1 MATAPTL
8 TRTLVT
14 WGSFSA
20 LAGLV
25 AVLAWQWAGSSA
37 TWVTHSLLVQKQL
50 SALLSTLQDIEIG
63 QRSYLLTDDK
73 VQLRPFQNAKASF
86 DEIQFELHRL
96 TSDSPAQQALMSEAG
111 QLAKKRM
118 AIAEQ
123 AIALF
128 DSGDRSGAIDL
139 VRSGRGK
146 EIMDQLRSV
155 IMKADAQ
162 EERLFVERQKHYD
175 QQRSLLLTAL
185 LVLMFAT
192 VGLAFLALLRERE
205 RLSVLAASS
214 QVLAIDNEALS
225 QRVAQRTVELEVARD
240 RAEAERGRAEAL
252 LRDVTHRVG
261 NNLALVVGFLN
272 LHIRHASDPV
282 TVETLMGA
290 RSRVHAIA
298 SAQRRINVTSD
309 LELVRIDTLL
319 EAVMGDLAAAVPE
332 NQTKIMLEVAPFLV
346 EAQVATSVCVLTQ
359 EFVMNALKH
368 AFPQDEPGLV
378 TVRLA
383 RNSDGFVVLTVIDNG
398 RGHARPDSL
407 ATSGL
412 GTKIANLLASQFGG
426 AITYKPS
433 DETGQSSGT
442 TVVVELPQLKLQP
455 AGPADDQTAAS
466 ASSNITDISTRRVL

>member
-1 MATAPTL
+1 ML
-8 TRTLVT
+8 
-14 WGSFSA
+14 F
-20 LAGLV
+20 
-25 AVLAWQWAGSSA
+25 
-37 TWVTHSLLVQKQL
+37 
-50 SALLSTLQDIEIG
+50 
-63 QRSYLLTDDK
+63 RS
-73 VQLRPFQNAKASF
+73 
-86 DEIQFELHRL
+86 
-96 TSDSPAQQALMSEAG
+96 
-111 QLAKKRM
+111 
-118 AIAEQ
+118 
-123 AIALF
+123 
-128 DSGDRSGAIDL
+128 
-139 VRSGRGK
+139 
-146 EIMDQLRSV
+146 
-155 IMKADAQ
+155 
-162 EERLFVERQKHYD
+162 
-175 QQRSLLLTAL
+175 
-185 LVLMFAT
+185 
-192 VGLAFLALLRERE
+192 
-205 RLSVLAASS
+205 
-214 QVLAIDNEALS
+214 
-225 QRVAQRTVELEVARD
+225 
-240 RAEAERGRAEAL
+240 GRAEAL

-309 LELVRIDTLL
+309 LDLVRIDTLL
-319 EAVMGDLAAAVPE
+319 EAVMSDLAAAVPE
-332 NQTKIMLEVAPFLV
+332 NQTKIMLEVAPLLV

-368 AFPQDEPGLV
+368 AFPQDEPGLI

-398 RGHARPDSL
+398 RGHARPESL